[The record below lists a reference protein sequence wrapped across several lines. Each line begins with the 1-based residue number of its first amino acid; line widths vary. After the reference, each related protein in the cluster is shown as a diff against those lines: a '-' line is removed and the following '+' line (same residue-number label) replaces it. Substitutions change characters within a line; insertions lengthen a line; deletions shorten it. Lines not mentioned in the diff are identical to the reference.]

1 MLALI
6 GGSGLYGLD
15 GSDRLVAEGPV
26 SLGQSRYGEPS
37 APVFRYRAESG
48 EILFLPRHGID
59 HSIAPHLIDYRA
71 NIDAL
76 LRAGASRIVGVC
88 SVGAIETGIEP
99 GSLVLPDQ
107 LIDYTWG
114 RDQTFHLPGEPVV
127 HVDFTEPFDPSLRAA
142 ISGAM
147 DALGVPFTDGGTYGA
162 VQGPRFES
170 SAEIRKMARDGCTVV
185 GMTGMPEAG
194 LARETGVPYAALCP
208 VGNLAAGNGPGPIEF
223 ETVRKQAAVRSRTVI
238 DIALGLLPG

>member
-114 RDQTFHLPGEPVV
+114 RDQTFHLP
-127 HVDFTEPFDPSLRAA
+127 
-142 ISGAM
+142 
-147 DALGVPFTDGGTYGA
+147 
-162 VQGPRFES
+162 
-170 SAEIRKMARDGCTVV
+170 
-185 GMTGMPEAG
+185 
-194 LARETGVPYAALCP
+194 ALCP